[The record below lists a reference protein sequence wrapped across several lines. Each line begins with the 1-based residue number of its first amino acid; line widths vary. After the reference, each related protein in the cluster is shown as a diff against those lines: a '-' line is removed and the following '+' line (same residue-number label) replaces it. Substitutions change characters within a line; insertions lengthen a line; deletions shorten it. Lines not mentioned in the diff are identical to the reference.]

1 MKAKKKMSIEKI
13 EKMALE
19 GKDVNEY
26 FSRGQKMPPLK
37 DIQRVNVDFTRQML
51 GDLDKLADELNI
63 SRQAVIKSLLMQA
76 LDQHRLAIAKKQG
89 A

>member
-1 MKAKKKMSIEKI
+1 MKVKKKVPIEKI
-13 EKMALE
+13 DKMAAE

-37 DIQRVNVDFTRQML
+37 DIQRVNVDFTHQML
-51 GDLDKLADELNI
+51 GDLDKLAEELNI

-76 LDQHRLAIAKKQG
+76 LDQHRLATKKQG

>member
-1 MKAKKKMSIEKI
+1 MKAKKKVPIEKI
-13 EKMALE
+13 EKMAVE
-19 GKDVNEY
+19 GKDVNAY

-37 DIQRVNVDFTRQML
+37 DIQRVNVDFTHQML
-51 GDLDKLADELNI
+51 DDLDRLAGELNI